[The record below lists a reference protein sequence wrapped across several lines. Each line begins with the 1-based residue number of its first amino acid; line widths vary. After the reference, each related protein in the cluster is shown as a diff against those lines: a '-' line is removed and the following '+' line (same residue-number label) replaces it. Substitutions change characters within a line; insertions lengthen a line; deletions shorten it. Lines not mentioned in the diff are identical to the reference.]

1 VSFLA
6 PIWLALAAAVA
17 VPLMLHLMR
26 RRVDTRFEFPA
37 VRYLLRAEKDNIRTL
52 KLRNLLLMFLR
63 ALTVVLLAL
72 AAARPIGWLI
82 GAGHVPTAVAVV
94 LDNSLSTGV
103 IIDGAPLL
111 DRLKGAARGVIDEA
125 STSDRV
131 WLLTADG
138 AVTGGSKGVV
148 RDAVDRTDI
157 LGGKGDLASVI
168 ARAAGLVLA
177 SGLPSRTVIIVTD
190 GQATSWTATSSLG
203 TVRALVFAPLTT
215 PPPNHAMAAA
225 EPRPP
230 RWTPRGALQL
240 RATVADSATYRVS
253 LGSRT
258 LARGTLRGS
267 DEVTLRAEPQER
279 GWISGTA
286 ELAPD
291 ELRADDARFFAVWIG
306 PAPSVRVDPS
316 AGVFARSA
324 VEALVQSGRA
334 APGDGIDLAQ
344 AEAATRLPALI
355 FAPSDPIRLGA
366 ANRALERLGIPW
378 RFTEARRDETVA
390 RGNGLDDVAVT
401 LRYPLRAEAGAVSDT
416 LALAA
421 GQPWIVAGERYVLVG
436 SPLDPTAT
444 SLPVRAQFVPWLAD
458 VVAQRLSAD
467 ASAIIAAPPG
477 TRLRLPAGVTGLERD
492 DGELVPSVQAGTV
505 PSRAGVYFL
514 RRGSDRIG
522 ALVVNPEPEESLLER
537 LDARDLASRI
547 QSSDRTVTAD
557 AQRLRQAAFSGAAR
571 RPLQTALL
579 IVALG
584 CLLAEMFIV
593 RRSARAG
600 RRRAA

>member
-1 VSFLA
+1 MSFLA
-6 PIWLALAAAVA
+6 PIWLALATAVV

-37 VRYLLRAEKDNIRTL
+37 VLYLLRAEKDNIRSL

-63 ALTVVLLAL
+63 ALTVLLLAL

-111 DRLKGAARGVIDEA
+111 ERLKDGARGVIDEA

-148 RDAVDRTDI
+148 REAVDRADI
-157 LGGKGDLASVI
+157 LGGKGDLMSVI

-190 GQATSWTATSSLG
+190 GQASSWTGTASLG
-203 TVRALVFAPLTT
+203 SVRALVFAPRTA

-225 EPRPP
+225 EARPL
-230 RWTPRGALQL
+230 RWTPRGMLQL

-279 GWISGTA
+279 GWISGVA

-291 ELRADDARFFAVWIG
+291 ELRADDTRYFAVWIG
-306 PAPSVRVDPS
+306 PAPAVRVDPS
-316 AGVFARSA
+316 AGAFARSA

-334 APGDGIDLAQ
+334 ALGDAMEIAQ
-344 AEAATRLPALI
+344 AEAATKLPALI

-378 RFTEARRDETVA
+378 RFTDARRDETLA
-390 RGNGLDDVAVT
+390 RGSGLDDVAVT
-401 LRYPLRAEAGAVSDT
+401 LRYPLRAEAGAASDT
-416 LALAA
+416 LALAS
-421 GQPWIVAGERYVLVG
+421 GQPWIVAGDRYVLVG
-436 SPLDPTAT
+436 SPLDPAAT
-444 SLPVRAQFVPWLAD
+444 SLPVRAQFLPWLAD
-458 VVAQRLSAD
+458 VIAQRLSVN
-467 ASAIIAAPPG
+467 ASTIIAAAPG
-477 TRLRLPAGVTGLERD
+477 SRLRLPAGVTALER
-492 DGELVPSVQAGTV
+492 DGELVPTGQSATA

-522 ALVVNPEPEESLLER
+522 ALVVNPEPEESLLQR

-557 AQRLRQAAFSGAAR
+557 ALRLRQAAFSGAAR
-571 RPLQTALL
+571 RPLQTTLL

-584 CLLAEMFIV
+584 CLLAEMVIV